1 MKIKI
6 RKRKGKKIRKKERA
20 NIKKKVIVLMNNRT
34 LTCEKS
40 SNDFPFQLVIVT
52 R

>member
-20 NIKKKVIVLMNNRT
+20 NIKKKGY
-34 LTCEKS
+34 C
-40 SNDFPFQLVIVT
+40 SNEQ
-52 R
+52 